1 MLAKNAKNRACTGT
15 VLVLCVIFS
24 FSSCSACIKVETGQ
38 VKYNNA
44 LTLEEL
50 ISKRTC
56 SKKDINVFCWVLI
69 TPRLCKNVQVSLKA
83 SFCTN

>member
-1 MLAKNAKNRACTGT
+1 MQKTEL
-15 VLVLCVIFS
+15 VLVQYS
-24 FSSCSACIKVETGQ
+24 YCSACIKVETGQ
-38 VKYNNA
+38 VKYNNT

-50 ISKRTC
+50 ISKGTC
-56 SKKDINVFCWVLI
+56 PKKDINVFCWVLI